1 MLSELCQL
9 VCQILAVGLWQE
21 PHPMHNDTD
30 EPPLPSSWWIG
41 AVWVAQVGTALAVL
55 VTTVG
60 PLWETTV

>member
-1 MLSELCQL
+1 
-9 VCQILAVGLWQE
+9 
-21 PHPMHNDTD
+21 MHNDTD